1 MADIMSKEQRS
12 KTMGAIKAKSKLENQ
27 FASALWKKGL
37 RFRRNVRSL
46 RGTPDLAIQKY
57 KIVIFVDSC
66 FWHACPVHF
75 KRPKSNQEF
84 WDKKFA
90 RNIER
95 DLEVTAYYEEID
107 WNIKR
112 VWEHEIRNDLDSAVE
127 NTIEFVNEAKVA
139 YNVKSPNGKL

>member
-1 MADIMSKEQRS
+1 MSKEQRS

>member
-1 MADIMSKEQRS
+1 MSKEQRS
-12 KTMGAIKAKSKLENQ
+12 KTMSAIRAKSKLENQ

-37 RFRRNVRSL
+37 RFRRNVKSL
-46 RGTPDLAIQKY
+46 RGTPDIAIQKY

-66 FWHACPVHF
+66 FWHACPIHF

-95 DLEVTAYYEEID
+95 DFEVTAYYEEMD
-107 WNIKR
+107 WNIIR
-112 VWEHEIRNDLDSAVE
+112 VWEHEIRNDLETAVE
-127 NTIEFVNEAKVA
+127 HTMEFVNEIKVS
-139 YNVKSPNGKL
+139 YNVKSADRKS